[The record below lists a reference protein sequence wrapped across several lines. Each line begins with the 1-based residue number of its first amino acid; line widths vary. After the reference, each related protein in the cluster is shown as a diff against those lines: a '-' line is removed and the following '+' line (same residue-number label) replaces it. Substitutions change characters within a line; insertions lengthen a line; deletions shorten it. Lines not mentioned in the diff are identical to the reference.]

1 MKRIDGLV
9 SRVSLYVQIGLLAA
23 VGFVGVAVLAS
34 LFLHSDRITAQS
46 LDRTALATAIYEH
59 AATFDRAL
67 LVANKAEK
75 NFVAT
80 GNPAETTSH
89 TTAMAASI
97 AALADLQAAAEGG
110 DDATLRDVA
119 NQADLFRPTVRD
131 YATSFNEIVS
141 LTEDAGAN
149 ESLGLQGKLRK
160 SVHAAEAML
169 NDFDEPR
176 LLAWQLML
184 RRHEKDFLM
193 RGTAAY
199 RDAFEKS
206 YAAFIAAV
214 PASRL
219 DQGTAERLVGL
230 MAEYRADFLKLAVI
244 KIDLT
249 NKIKTIGKFY
259 VTLEP
264 QLIAWRERVS
274 VIRDVAT
281 AQLTETRT
289 AVRLQAL
296 WAAGVTLLAMCSLA
310 GVIGFGL
317 TRALHAIVT
326 AMERLARDDRDF
338 DLSRMTGR
346 GEIGKMAAA
355 LNSFRIAAD
364 AATEMRSA
372 AAAAGIAA
380 DRHKREEL
388 IAMADTIEQE
398 SAIAMAR
405 VGTMTAQ
412 MDDTAQ
418 VMAQSAERTTAS
430 AASAADAASEALAT
444 AQTVAAAAEELATS
458 VGEINR
464 QVTHSGAI
472 TRRAVVAAQDAQGV
486 TASLGAQAQRIGTVA
501 GLIREIASRTNLL
514 ALNAT
519 IEAAHAGEAGRGFAV
534 VAGEVKSLAG
544 QTAHA
549 TEDITRALD
558 AIMVATGS
566 VVAAVE
572 RIDRAIVD
580 VDVISATIS
589 AAVEQQGQATSEIA
603 RSVSKTAFAA
613 QSVSARIT
621 EVSNEALGTKRHT
634 DELRGDSA
642 TLNIAVLDL
651 KRAVIRAV
659 RTSSTETERRGEPR
673 LETDLAVTVTLPDG
687 TTQSARLGNI
697 SNGGAL
703 IIGVGELVSGRIQ
716 LRIEG
721 AQYQAKVILHEGADA
736 LHIQFDIDAAQKAQL
751 AVLVARLPQ
760 LKVA

>member
-1 MKRIDGLV
+1 MNKITGALARL
-9 SRVSLYVQIGLLAA
+9 SLRVQIGFLTFIGIAASALLA
-23 VGFVGVAVLAS
+23 GFFLYSDDVA
-34 LFLHSDRITAQS
+34 QQ
-46 LDRTALATAIYEH
+46 ALKQADLVTQVYEH
-59 AATFDRAL
+59 AANFDRAL
-67 LVANKAEK
+67 LLANVAER
-75 NFVAT
+75 NFIAT
-80 GNPAETTSH
+80 GKPSAVTAH
-89 TTAMAASI
+89 DTAMSVAF
-97 AALADLQAAAEGG
+97 AALADLRKAAQSAVDPKLTELGVQSDVFLTAAKG
-110 DDATLRDVA
+110 YGASFVDLVPMLATLGRDENA
-119 NQADLFRPTVRD
+119 
-131 YATSFNEIVS
+131 
-141 LTEDAGAN
+141 
-149 ESLGLQGKLRK
+149 GLQGTLRR
-160 SVHAAEAML
+160 SAHDAEV
-169 NDFDEPR
+169 
-176 LLAWQLML
+176 LLATLNQPSLLAEQLMMG
-184 RRHEKDFLM
+184 RHEKDFLV
-193 RGTAAY
+193 RGTPKY
-199 RDAFEKS
+199 SDAFEQS
-206 YAAFIAAV
+206 FAAFDAALKASDLDAPTAAAV
-214 PASRL
+214 QA
-219 DQGTAERLVGL
+219 V
-230 MAEYRADFLKLAVI
+230 MATYRADFLKLAAAKLVLSD
-244 KIDLT
+244 KVAL
-249 NKIKTIGKFY
+249 NSKVY
-259 VTLEP
+259 STLEP
-264 QLIAWRERVS
+264 WLKAWKERV
-274 VIRDVAT
+274 D
-281 AQLTETRT
+281 
-289 AVRLQAL
+289 AVREASVESLEEGRLDMRTQAL
-296 WAAGVTLLAMCSLA
+296 WVSGSVLLGMAVFAGA
-310 GVIGFGL
+310 IGWGL
-317 TRALHAIVT
+317 TRALSTIVS
-326 AMERLARDDRDF
+326 AMERLARDDRAF
-338 DLSRMTGR
+338 DLRHLTGR
-346 GEIGKMAAA
+346 SEIGKMAAA
-355 LNSFRIAAD
+355 LNAFRIAAD
-364 AATEMRSA
+364 AATEMRDA

-418 VMAQSAERTTAS
+418 VMAQSAGRTTAS
-430 AASAADAASEALAT
+430 AAAAADAASEALAT
-444 AQTVAAAAEELATS
+444 AQTVAAAAEELTTS
-458 VGEINR
+458 VGEITR

-519 IEAAHAGEAGRGFAV
+519 IEAARAGEAGRGFAV

-549 TEDITRALD
+549 TEDITRELD

-697 SNGGAL
+697 SSGGAL
-703 IIGVGELVSGRIQ
+703 IIGVAQPVSGRIQ
-716 LRIEG
+716 LRVEG
-721 AQYQAKVILHEGADA
+721 AHYQAKVILHEGADA
-736 LHIQFDIDAAQKAQL
+736 LRVQFDIDAGQKARL
-751 AVLVARLPQ
+751 AALIEGLPRS
-760 LKVA
+760 KAA